1 MSCIIFFFFKFVG
14 IIHFDYVWFSCYL
27 DTVCFNIY
35 IYRQRHHLMG
45 IEWIV
50 WTFQWHVIFGLIAKI
65 HDNKIIYCFDGR
77 LFFPFFFLCWENDGR
92 LEWEH
97 CNKRT
102 TGKPFLLNIKR
113 KEKGHF
119 GLGPTSSTIRFT
131 KTQTVYRL
139 LDFMEDYGVVPFDK
153 AVISFT

>member
-27 DTVCFNIY
+27 DTVWFNIY

-77 LFFPFFFLCWENDGR
+77 LFLPPPFFLFVEKMTADLSGNTAIKGPHANPFFLI
-92 LEWEH
+92 L
-97 CNKRT
+97 
-102 TGKPFLLNIKR
+102 
-113 KEKGHF
+113 KEKKRDTL
-119 GLGPTSSTIRFT
+119 GLVRPL
-131 KTQTVYRL
+131 QL
-139 LDFMEDYGVVPFDK
+139 
-153 AVISFT
+153 